1 MGYTINRAYQKSV
14 LNAVSTTTETL
25 TTGQLLPFTNINILN
40 GCSINYVAGSSSIQL
55 KKPGV
60 YLISVDATAAES
72 GTAGTVT
79 MQLQKNGVNVE
90 GATSS
95 SNSAAVTDFNG
106 MSFSTVV
113 KVLPSCA
120 SIDNTTTLTV
130 LNTGVGA
137 IYSNT
142 NITVVKLC

>member
-1 MGYTINRAYQKSV
+1 MS
-14 LNAVSTTTETL
+14 
-25 TTGQLLPFTNINILN
+25 GQLLPFTNINILN

-90 GATSS
+90 GAKSS

>member
-1 MGYTINRAYQKSV
+1 MPFKIIKILAKNNTYCYSWLFFV
-14 LNAVSTTTETL
+14 LYRK
-25 TTGQLLPFTNINILN
+25 IYI
-40 GCSINYVAGSSSIQL
+40 AGSSSIQL

-60 YLISVDATAAES
+60 YLISVDAVAAES

-106 MSFSTVV
+106 MSFSTVI

>member
-1 MGYTINRAYQKSV
+1 MLQEQHWKLRPHRSAK
-14 LNAVSTTTETL
+14 
-25 TTGQLLPFTNINILN
+25 
-40 GCSINYVAGSSSIQL
+40 AGFN
-55 KKPGV
+55 
-60 YLISVDATAAES
+60 LISDIREEKAQ
-72 GTAGTVT
+72 GL
-79 MQLQKNGVNVE
+79 QQKNGVNVE
-90 GATSS
+90 GAKSS